1 MKWKEMT
8 GPERCRVVEMAR
20 RGEKSLKEICE
31 TFGVSRQALSKAME
45 KVSQAATEALEPKR
59 SGRKAK
65 SQAEKKVAELSQR
78 ATSLE
83 KDVQHW
89 KTRFEVAQAFIDLSR
104 EQERRERVQGKKK
117 KRYKTSQ
124 GTTGSVD
131 RSGKTAR
138 LATVDDGRGAGNPEQ
153 EPGKVGKEK

>member
-1 MKWKEMT
+1 
-8 GPERCRVVEMAR
+8 
-20 RGEKSLKEICE
+20 
-31 TFGVSRQALSKAME
+31 ME
-45 KVSQAATEALEPKR
+45 KVSQAAMEALEPKR
-59 SGRKAK
+59 SGRKGK
-65 SQAEKKVAELSQR
+65 SQEEKKVAELSQR

-117 KRYKTSQ
+117 KRCKTSQ

-131 RSGKTAR
+131 RSGKMVR
-138 LATVDDGRGAGNPEQ
+138 LATVDDGPGTGTPEQ
-153 EPGKVGKEK
+153 EPGEVDKEK